1 MNDEEAPTPVFTDHQ
16 VLDQQGTKV
25 GDVVDVISD
34 SSTLEPRWFV
44 VDPGLFKGTHYV
56 PVLGSYQTA
65 TGDIVVPYDAAAVKH
80 APKAH
85 RDHIVTPD
93 VEHEIREHYGLASH

>member
-1 MNDEEAPTPVFTDHQ
+1 MTHSTQPVPSFTDQ
-16 VLDQQGTKV
+16 RLLDQQGSKV
-25 GDVVDVISD
+25 GDVIDVVSD

-44 VDPGLFKGTHYV
+44 VDPGAFKSTHYV

-65 TGDIVVPYDAAAVKH
+65 TGDIVVPYDASAVKH

-85 RDHIVTPD
+85 RDHIVTP
-93 VEHEIREHYGLASH
+93 ELETEINEHYGIAI

>member
-1 MNDEEAPTPVFTDHQ
+1 MTQPTQPVPLFTDHRL
-16 VLDQQGTKV
+16 LDQQGAKV
-25 GDVVDVISD
+25 GDVIDVVSD

-44 VDPGLFKGTHYV
+44 VDPGAFKSTHYV

-65 TGDIVVPYDAAAVKH
+65 EGDIVVPYDAQAVKR

-85 RDHIVTPD
+85 RDHIMTP
-93 VEHEIREHYGLASH
+93 ELETEIKEHYGIAV

>member
-1 MNDEEAPTPVFTDHQ
+1 MTHPTQSEPQFTDQ
-16 VLDQQGTKV
+16 RVLDQQGAKV
-25 GDVVDVISD
+25 GDVVDVVSD

-44 VDPGLFKGTHYV
+44 VDPGAFKATHYV

-65 TGDIVVPYDAAAVKH
+65 EGDIVVPYDANAVKH

-85 RDHIVTPD
+85 RDHIMTP
-93 VEHEIREHYGLASH
+93 ELEIEIKEHYGIAI

>member
-1 MNDEEAPTPVFTDHQ
+1 MTYPNQPVPVFTDQ
-16 VLDQQGTKV
+16 RLLDQQGVEV
-25 GDVVDVISD
+25 GDVIDVVPD

-44 VDPGLFKGTHYV
+44 VDPGTFKSTHYV

-65 TGDIVVPYDAAAVKH
+65 LGDIVVPYDASAVKQ

-85 RDHIVTPD
+85 RDHIMTP
-93 VEHEIREHYGLASH
+93 ELETEIMHHYGIAS